1 MLDDVFGVYRIRQ
14 FTLRAIGEH
23 VEIWVQSHAP
33 DAQGVSGTSFL
44 PGDCRNN
51 RTDDHRPA
59 ARVDGARVRHEHVPE
74 GVGRIQ
80 RAADA

>member
-1 MLDDVFGVYRIRQ
+1 LMPVLDDVFGVYRIRQ

-23 VEIWVQSHAP
+23 VEIWVQSHTA

-51 RTDDHRPA
+51 RVTVTNA
-59 ARVDGARVRHEHVPE
+59 QLASMVHEFDTNMYPKE
-74 GVGRIQ
+74 SE
-80 RAADA
+80 